1 MSAIY
6 GAIVIVP
13 IYGQF
18 GEHQKPDFGCM
29 IHSYYFYIIN
39 NLSAN

>member
-6 GAIVIVP
+6 GAIVIVQ
-13 IYGQF
+13 IYGPF
-18 GEHQKPDFGCM
+18 GELRKPDSGCM